1 MSETAQALIH
11 KPVAVYSATLLYS
24 VGGNRIAKFGEITA
38 GSYSHDVNRA
48 NVRRAADCWNA
59 CLGIDDP
66 AAAIEA
72 ARKALEAAAK
82 QFEFML
88 SIMDQKE
95 GSEFYTNASS
105 ECKSR
110 LGECSAAL
118 NLLGEVK

>member
-1 MSETAQALIH
+1 MSTA
-11 KPVAVYSATLLYS
+11 KW
-24 VGGNRIAKFGEITA
+24 RIDGFVK
-38 GSYSHDVNRA
+38 VNHPHAR
-48 NVRRAADCWNA
+48 
-59 CLGIDDP
+59 L
-66 AAAIEA
+66 IEA

-88 SIMDQKE
+88 SIMDQQE